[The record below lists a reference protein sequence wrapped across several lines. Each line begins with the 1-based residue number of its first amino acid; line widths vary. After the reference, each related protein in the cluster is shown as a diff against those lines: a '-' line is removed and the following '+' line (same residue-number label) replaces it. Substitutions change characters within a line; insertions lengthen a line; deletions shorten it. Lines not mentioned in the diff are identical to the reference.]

1 MLRLA
6 LIVLV
11 IVVALLRGGSL
22 LNIAAVRLRW
32 LPLVI
37 AGFVLQLLIFTPFAR
52 SPLVAFATLPIYVL
66 SLALLAIWVAANW
79 RISGMAL
86 IAIGLALNVAVIAAN
101 GGHMPVLPEG
111 ARLAGQYEALSADDP
126 STSKHLMMEP
136 DQVQL
141 WLLSDIIVIPH
152 GVPGASVLS
161 LGDLA
166 LTVGIAILC
175 YSTILPTPVPA
186 VGVPELSVG
195 SVENAN
201 GNQM

>member
-6 LIVLV
+6 IIVLV

-22 LNIAAVRLRW
+22 RNFAALQLRW

-37 AGFVLQLLIFTPFAR
+37 VGFALQLLIFTPFAR
-52 SPLVAFATLPIYVL
+52 SPLIAFATLPIYVL

-79 RISGMAL
+79 RIPGMAL
-86 IAIGLALNVAVIAAN
+86 IAIGLALNIAVIAAN

-111 ARLAGQYEALSADDP
+111 ARLAGQYEALAGDDP
-126 STSKHLMMEP
+126 RTSKHLLMES
-136 DQVQL
+136 DQVRL

-152 GVPGASVLS
+152 GVPAASVMS
-161 LGDLA
+161 VGDLV

-175 YSTILPTPVPA
+175 FPTILRAPTLAVPVAPLIA
-186 VGVPELSVG
+186 G
-195 SVENAN
+195 SVKNASERRP
-201 GNQM
+201 

>member
-6 LIVLV
+6 IVVLV

-22 LNIAAVRLRW
+22 RNFAAVQLRW

-37 AGFVLQLLIFTPFAR
+37 AGFALQLLIFTPFAR

-66 SLALLAIWVAANW
+66 SLALLALWVAANW
-79 RISGMAL
+79 RIPGMAL

-111 ARLAGQYEALSADDP
+111 ARLAGQYEALAADDP
-126 STSKHLMMEP
+126 RTSKHLLMASE
-136 DQVQL
+136 QVRL

-161 LGDLA
+161 IGDLA

-175 YSTILPTPVPA
+175 YSTTLRAPALAAPVAAPA
-186 VGVPELSVG
+186 AG
-195 SVENAN
+195 SVKSAS
-201 GNQM
+201 GRGP